1 MNGKPM
7 NKTIDVDLVRSM
19 LCTKIIGAKLL
30 YFDSIDSTMDTI
42 RGLPKQI
49 AKEGTVV
56 IAGLQK
62 KGRGRFGRSWISE
75 SGMDIL
81 ISILFKP
88 DYQMLRSLN
97 MAVALSVTDTI
108 KEFTDLH
115 PTIKW
120 PNDIR
125 IKGRKIAG
133 ILIEADTDVSGTDCF
148 VGIGL
153 NVNSNPNHFST
164 EFEATSLYSET
175 FINFD
180 MTEVLAVLLKH
191 LDIRYHSIGS
201 LDIVTEWKHLLDTIG
216 QDIQITSKISNQVYN
231 GNAIDVG
238 KNGDLI
244 VKLKDGS
251 IREFSSGEITLQQ

>member
-1 MNGKPM
+1 MFSVEQLQAGLNTEFLGREIKYQDQ
-7 NKTIDVDLVRSM
+7 TH
-19 LCTKIIGAKLL
+19 
-30 YFDSIDSTMDTI
+30 STNDDAWECFYNHE
-42 RGLPKQI
+42 P
-49 AKEGTVV
+49 EGTLILTDYQV
-56 IAGLQK
+56 Q
-62 KGRGRFGRSWISE
+62 GRGRHRSKWVSNPGKSLTFSFLLLPHLPLVKLGILPLLTGVSIVKGMYTIGNIL
-75 SGMDIL
+75 SGL
-81 ISILFKP
+81 
-88 DYQMLRSLN
+88 
-97 MAVALSVTDTI
+97 
-108 KEFTDLH
+108 
-115 PTIKW
+115 KW

-251 IREFSSGEITLQQ
+251 IREFPSGEVTLQQ

>member
-1 MNGKPM
+1 MNEKPM

-251 IREFSSGEITLQQ
+251 IREFPSGEVTLQQ